1 MINFWSFF
9 SPTKTLNVL
18 SHKLMINFSMQT
30 VGARICVMFLCVE
43 QATKKLQFYVKANA
57 KSNLTPKQ
65 TFNGLFTV
73 SFLVKLLEF

>member
-1 MINFWSFF
+1 
-9 SPTKTLNVL
+9 
-18 SHKLMINFSMQT
+18 MQT